1 MHLKELLAAELCAM
15 MEGWDQYHVASLL
28 GLHQPQVSALR
39 HGRTAGF
46 STDRLVRLLGRIGY
60 NVEITLREMPRRF
73 GNPPIEPTVTVQRF
87 NRYGRLIE
95 RPAPGPV
102 KRVKRWSGEVDI
114 QTIRHSTRGPRDLL
128 ETLDNRSDMDD
139 E

>member
-1 MHLKELLAAELCAM
+1 MHLKDLLTAELCAI
-15 MEGWDQYHVASLL
+15 MEGWDQYHVAWLL

-46 STDRLVRLLGRIGY
+46 STDRLVRLLGRSGY

-87 NRYGRLIE
+87 DRHGRLME
-95 RPAPGPV
+95 RSAPGPV
-102 KRVKRWSGEVDI
+102 RRVKRWSGEVEI
-114 QTIRHSTRGPRDLL
+114 RTIERYARGPRDFS
-128 ETLDNRSDMDD
+128 ETMDTRSDMDD